1 MTCVNL
7 LKLITDTIAPVPGH
21 LAPKPQIPCKKP
33 QEFLLFLVFPRN
45 SFSLISIT
53 CHKGQNI
60 EPEGPRLRESRSC
73 AFYNIAVCLRDHP
86 L

>member
-33 QEFLLFLVFPRN
+33 QEFILVDFNYVPQ
-45 SFSLISIT
+45 
-53 CHKGQNI
+53 G
-60 EPEGPRLRESRSC
+60 PE
-73 AFYNIAVCLRDHP
+73 H
-86 L
+86 